1 MGGRGVAGVSRQFL
15 GGGRIVS
22 RCGGVSAAGMGAVS
36 GRRRRDSGLFAG
48 RGVSAAVVRKPGF
61 PECPFAPPAGEFIN
75 QRQERETQEVET
87 DLVPTTTMAK
97 EFVEKL
103 EGIVDAHAEL
113 QMQREVYMS
122 LIRRVKSHF
131 DCLGVCWR

>member
-48 RGVSAAVVRKPGF
+48 RGVSAAVVRKPGISGMPVCTSRGRVHK
-61 PECPFAPPAGEFIN
+61 PEAREGDAGGRN
-75 QRQERETQEVET
+75 RLGS
-87 DLVPTTTMAK
+87 DNYDGK
-97 EFVEKL
+97 
-103 EGIVDAHAEL
+103 GIR
-113 QMQREVYMS
+113 REVGGNRGCACGAADAERGVYE
-122 LIRRVKSHF
+122 F
-131 DCLGVCWR
+131 DSACKVTF